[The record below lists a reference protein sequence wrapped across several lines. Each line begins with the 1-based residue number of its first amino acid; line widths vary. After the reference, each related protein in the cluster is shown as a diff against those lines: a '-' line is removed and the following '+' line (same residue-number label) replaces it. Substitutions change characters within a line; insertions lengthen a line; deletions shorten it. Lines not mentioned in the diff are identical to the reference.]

1 MRMDKRIKQL
11 VVAFLEGD
19 LDEAGAQRLVGH
31 LETHAEDRE
40 EFLALA
46 AQARAMEALFAPA
59 NDLAASV
66 ISELRARENG
76 GRFVSGVV
84 ARLPRRFHRRW
95 RPIALAAA
103 ASILLAVGAAIW
115 LAGPDKTPQKPDG
128 PIAVTTPHVA
138 TPVQVASLGPGWRAE
153 GRAAEY
159 EIVEPGLVRLERGE
173 LFVESVPVEGGEAP
187 RETLKIE
194 TSAGVATATGTKF
207 YIGSHAEA
215 PQKKGA
221 TMTRMTRILVV
232 AGMVTLANP
241 MGTVTGGANDLLAAE
256 ADAAPVKHAVQANS
270 DFAFDMYQQL
280 SKENAGENLFF
291 SPYSISSA
299 LAMTAE
305 GARGETAVEMGKVL
319 RFPDAARR
327 VGADAQSIPWRTS
340 LIHTGM
346 GELNDRLTGGK
357 DKMALEAIRAEI
369 AELREAHQ
377 AAKAKVAQ
385 LRKER
390 KYKEYRSAADAEKK
404 AAAALNKVAS
414 QVDQYELRVAN
425 ALWGEKTYP
434 FLDTFTDTIS
444 KHYKTGG
451 VFPSDFKN
459 SFPVERKRINQW
471 VEEQT
476 NNRIK
481 DIIPDIPPQEAR
493 LIRLILT
500 NAIYF
505 KGEWSAP
512 FKEANTK
519 PREFTLAGG
528 GKVQT
533 PIMNAQNLEV
543 GRYGAFS
550 ADGSLFATPVKIRRG
565 QKAKLYPDESGF
577 ALLELPYKGD
587 DLSMVLI
594 APNDPSGLAAIEK
607 KLDADKLAGWVGKLA
622 KRKVHVFLPKFK
634 METDYKLHES
644 LPSMGMVR
652 AFADPRDL
660 VNGADFTGMCASDDP
675 RLRLYITKV
684 LHKAFVE
691 VNEKG
696 TEAAAA
702 TAVIMGVKRS
712 MPISVP
718 FTPTFKADRPFL
730 FLIRDIKTGSV
741 LFIGRMMKPQK

>member
-1 MRMDKRIKQL
+1 MSDRRDKLEAEMRRVPLKGLSEDARQRI
-11 VVAFLEGD
+11 
-19 LDEAGAQRLVGH
+19 
-31 LETHAEDRE
+31 
-40 EFLALA
+40 
-46 AQARAMEALFAPA
+46 
-59 NDLAASV
+59 
-66 ISELRARENG
+66 LRQ
-76 GRFVSGVV
+76 V
-84 ARLPRRFHRRW
+84 ARPRPAVRFRRW
-95 RPIALAAA
+95 IAWGAAA
-103 ASILLAVGAAIW
+103 AACIVAGVGIW
-115 LAGPDKTPQKPDG
+115 LSWPGKTPQKPDG
-128 PIAVTTPHVA
+128 PSHAMVPVRVA
-138 TPVQVASLGPGWRAE
+138 ALAPGWRAE
-153 GRAAEY
+153 GRGAEY
-159 EIVEPGLVRLERGE
+159 EIVEPGLVRLDRGE
-173 LFVESVPVEGGEAP
+173 LFVESVPVEEADTQ
-187 RETLKIE
+187 RGTLRIE
-194 TSAGVATATGTKF
+194 TPAGVATATGTKF
-207 YIGSHAEA
+207 YIGSHKEA

-221 TMTRMTRILVV
+221 AMTNMTRILVI

-241 MGTVTGGANDLLAAE
+241 LGTVTGEANDLLAAE
-256 ADAAPVKHAVQANS
+256 VDAAPVKHAVQANS

-327 VGADAQSIPWRTS
+327 VGADAQLIPWQTS

-369 AELREAHQ
+369 ADLREAHQ

-390 KYKEYRSAADAEKK
+390 KYKEYRAAVNAEKK
-404 AAAALNKVAS
+404 AAAALNEASS

-425 ALWGEKTYP
+425 ALWGENTYP
-434 FLDTFTDTIS
+434 FLDDYINTIS

-459 SFPVERKRINQW
+459 NFPVERKRINDW

-481 DIIPDIPPQEAR
+481 DIIPEIPPQEAR

-505 KGEWSAP
+505 KGEWSEP

-519 PREFTLAGG
+519 PRDFTLAGG

-533 PIMNAQNLEV
+533 PIMNAQALEV
-543 GRYGAFS
+543 GRYGAFN
-550 ADGSLFATPVKIRRG
+550 ADGSPFNTPRHIQRGFAPRG
-565 QKAKLYPDESGF
+565 RKQKEQKPKLYPDKNGF
-577 ALLELPYKGD
+577 ALMELPYKGD

-594 APNDPSGLAAIEK
+594 APNDPAGLAAIEK
-607 KLDADKLAGWVGKLA
+607 KLDAEKLGAWVGKLQ

-634 METDYKLHES
+634 MDTDYKLGQS
-644 LPSMGMVR
+644 LQDMGMVR
-652 AFADPRDL
+652 AFTDPRDP
-660 VNGADFTGMCASDDP
+660 VKGADFTGMCASDDP
-675 RLRLYITKV
+675 RLRLYISKV

-702 TAVIMGVKRS
+702 TAVIMMEPTSAR
-712 MPISVP
+712 MTVP

-741 LFIGRMMKPQK
+741 LFIGRMMKPEK

>member
-1 MRMDKRIKQL
+1 MGL
-11 VVAFLEGD
+11 G
-19 LDEAGAQRLVGH
+19 
-31 LETHAEDRE
+31 
-40 EFLALA
+40 
-46 AQARAMEALFAPA
+46 
-59 NDLAASV
+59 
-66 ISELRARENG
+66 
-76 GRFVSGVV
+76 
-84 ARLPRRFHRRW
+84 
-95 RPIALAAA
+95 
-103 ASILLAVGAAIW
+103 
-115 LAGPDKTPQKPDG
+115 LAGFAGGVDAKVD
-128 PIAVTTPHVA
+128 A
-138 TPVQVASLGPGWRAE
+138 
-153 GRAAEY
+153 
-159 EIVEPGLVRLERGE
+159 
-173 LFVESVPVEGGEAP
+173 VPVE
-187 RETLKIE
+187 
-194 TSAGVATATGTKF
+194 
-207 YIGSHAEA
+207 
-215 PQKKGA
+215 
-221 TMTRMTRILVV
+221 
-232 AGMVTLANP
+232 
-241 MGTVTGGANDLLAAE
+241 
-256 ADAAPVKHAVQANS
+256 HAVQANS

-319 RFPDAARR
+319 RFPDAVRR
-327 VGADAQSIPWRTS
+327 SGADAQHIPWQMS

-346 GELNDRLTGGK
+346 SELNDSLSGGK
-357 DKMALEAIRAEI
+357 DKAALEAARAEI
-369 AELREAHQ
+369 ADLRKALE
-377 AAKAKVAQ
+377 AAKAKTQQ

-390 KYKEYRSAADAEKK
+390 KWREYHNAANAEKK
-404 AAAALNKVAS
+404 AAAALNKAAA

-434 FLDTFTDTIS
+434 FLDDYINTIS

-459 SFPVERKRINQW
+459 NFPVERKRINDW

-481 DIIPDIPPQEAR
+481 DIIPEIPPQEAR

-505 KGEWSAP
+505 KGEWSVP

-519 PREFTLAGG
+519 PRDFMLADG

-543 GRYGAFS
+543 GRYGAFN
-550 ADGSLFATPVKIRRG
+550 ADGSPFNTPRQIRRG
-565 QKAKLYPDESGF
+565 QKAKLYPDQDGF
-577 ALLELPYKGD
+577 ALMELPYKGD

-594 APNDPSGLAAIEK
+594 APNDPAGLAAIEK
-607 KLDADKLAGWVGKLA
+607 KVDAEKLSAWIGKLQ

-644 LPSMGMVR
+644 LPAMGMVR
-652 AFADPRDL
+652 AFKAPGRG
-660 VNGADFTGMCASDDP
+660 GADFTGMCASDDP

-702 TAVIMGVKRS
+702 TAVIMAVKS
-712 MPISVP
+712 SAPISVP

-730 FLIRDIKTGSV
+730 FLIRDIQSGSV
-741 LFIGRMMKPQK
+741 LFIGRMMKPEK